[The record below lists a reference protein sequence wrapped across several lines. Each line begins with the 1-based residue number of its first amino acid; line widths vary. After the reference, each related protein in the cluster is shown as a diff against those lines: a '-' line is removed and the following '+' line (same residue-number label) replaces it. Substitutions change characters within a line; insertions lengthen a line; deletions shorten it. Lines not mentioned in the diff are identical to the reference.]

1 MRCRTS
7 INSQIG
13 WKFNRTNRLL
23 RWMIKK
29 KSTDY
34 PQALVQ
40 ASLLHLP
47 PKQLNLM
54 ARLKTWVSA
63 TDVAK
68 PSLYSIRIIIKKLA
82 SFNKETRIAHVP
94 IMFVNTACQ
103 LPLLVRLP
111 NVLYLINMNNPTCV
125 PFKQLLISMANQWCA
140 SHSSL
145 TNLSRGCSA
154 DPSLPKVKRFTNFR
168 TYKTNKIRR
177 V

>member
-1 MRCRTS
+1 
-7 INSQIG
+7 
-13 WKFNRTNRLL
+13 
-23 RWMIKK
+23 MIKK

-103 LPLLVRLP
+103 LQLLVRLP

-125 PFKQLLISMANQWCA
+125 PFKQLLISMANQ
-140 SHSSL
+140 
-145 TNLSRGCSA
+145 
-154 DPSLPKVKRFTNFR
+154 
-168 TYKTNKIRR
+168 
-177 V
+177 